1 MTDQNPDTTDKSK
14 GEFSLLQLIPNML
27 TIAAICAGISAI
39 RFAAEDRFPLA
50 VFLITL
56 ASILDGMD
64 GRAARYLGSD
74 SKIGAELDSL
84 ADFVNF
90 GVAPALVVYFW
101 GLQDSFRFGWLAV
114 LIFAICCVMRLARFN
129 VDSRTKD
136 PLDDGGYFTGVPSPA
151 GAMMVMLPIYL
162 PYAFGPGWAMPDV
175 LAGVYIILIGWVMI
189 SRIPTWSFKS
199 VSFSRT
205 NVTYFLIFF
214 TGFIACLVSFP
225 WATLVLCCFAYAGS
239 MVWAFIE
246 YGMDKRKKG

>member
-1 MTDQNPDTTDKSK
+1 MTDRPPVPTDKPK
-14 GEFSLLQLIPNML
+14 AEFSLLQLIPNML
-27 TIAAICAGISAI
+27 TIAAICSGISAI
-39 RFAAEDRFPLA
+39 RFAAEGNTALA

-90 GVAPALVVYFW
+90 GVAPPLVVYFW
-101 GLQDSFRFGWLAV
+101 GLQDFYRAGWLAV
-114 LIFAICCVMRLARFN
+114 LVFAICCVMRLARFN

-151 GAMMVMLPIYL
+151 GAMLVMLPIYL
-162 PYAFGPGWAMPDV
+162 PYAFGPGAAMPDFLACIYIV
-175 LAGVYIILIGWVMI
+175 LVGWIMI

-225 WATLVLCCFAYAGS
+225 WATLVICCFAYAGS
-239 MVWAFIE
+239 IIWAVLE
-246 YGMDKRKKG
+246 LRMDKRKS

>member
-1 MTDQNPDTTDKSK
+1 MADQTPDLTEKSK
-14 GEFSLLQLIPNML
+14 GEFSLLQLLPNML
-27 TIAAICAGISAI
+27 TVAAICAGISAI
-39 RFAAEDRFPLA
+39 RFAAEGKFSLA

-64 GRAARYLGSD
+64 GRTARYLGSD

-90 GVAPALVVYFW
+90 GVAPPLVVYFW
-101 GLQDSFRFGWLAV
+101 GLQDFYRAGWLSV
-114 LIFAICCVMRLARFN
+114 LIFAVCCVMRLARFN
-129 VDSRTKD
+129 VDSRAKD

-151 GAMMVMLPIYL
+151 GAMLVMLPIYL
-162 PYAFGPGWAMPDV
+162 PHAFGPSAAMPDALACLYVV
-175 LAGVYIILIGWVMI
+175 LVGWIMV

-205 NVTYFLIFF
+205 NVTYFLIAF

-225 WATLVLCCFAYAGS
+225 WATLVLCCFGYAGS
-239 MVWAFIE
+239 ILWAVIE
-246 YGMDKRKKG
+246 LKMAKRKA

>member
-1 MTDQNPDTTDKSK
+1 MPDKNLAPNDKAK
-14 GEFSLLQLIPNML
+14 VEFSLFQLLPNML

-39 RFAAEDRFPLA
+39 RFAAEDKFALA

-90 GVAPALVVYFW
+90 GVAPPLVVYFW
-101 GLQDSFRFGWLAV
+101 GLQDFYRAGWLAV
-114 LIFAICCVMRLARFN
+114 LVFAVCCVMRLARFN
-129 VDSRTKD
+129 VDSRTKT

-151 GAMMVMLPIYL
+151 GAMLVMLPIYL
-162 PYAFGPGWAMPDV
+162 PCAFGPGAAMPDL
-175 LAGVYIILIGWVMI
+175 LACLYIVFVGWVMI

-199 VSFSRT
+199 VSFSRS
-205 NVTYFLIFF
+205 NVTYFLIAF
-214 TGFIACLVSFP
+214 TSFIACLVSFP
-225 WATLVLCCFAYAGS
+225 WATLVICCFAYAGS
-239 MVWAFIE
+239 VLWAVIE
-246 YGMDKRKKG
+246 LKMAKRKA

>member
-1 MTDQNPDTTDKSK
+1 MTDLPPVAPDKTKT
-14 GEFSLLQLIPNML
+14 EFSLLQLLPNML

-39 RFAAEDRFPLA
+39 RFAAEGNIALA
-50 VFLITL
+50 VALITL

-64 GRAARYLGSD
+64 GRTARYLGFN

-84 ADFVNF
+84 ADFLNF
-90 GVAPALVVYFW
+90 GVAPPLVVYFW
-101 GLQDSFRFGWLAV
+101 GLQDSYRAGWLAV
-114 LIFAICCVMRLARFN
+114 LVFAICCVMRLARFN

-151 GAMMVMLPIYL
+151 GAMLVMLPIYL
-162 PYAFGPGWAMPDV
+162 PYAFGPSAALPDV
-175 LAGVYIILIGWVMI
+175 VSSLYIVLVGWVMV

-199 VSFSRT
+199 VSFSRA

-239 MVWAFIE
+239 VVWAVIE
-246 YGMDKRKKG
+246 LKLAKRRG

>member
-1 MTDQNPDTTDKSK
+1 MTEQTPAPTEKAK
-14 GEFSLLQLIPNML
+14 AEFSLLQLLPNML

-39 RFAAEDRFPLA
+39 RFGAEGKFALA

-90 GVAPALVVYFW
+90 GVAPPLVVYFW
-101 GLQDSFRFGWLAV
+101 GLQDSYRAGWLAV
-114 LIFAICCVMRLARFN
+114 LVFAICCVMRLARFN
-129 VDSRTKD
+129 VDSRTKTT
-136 PLDDGGYFTGVPSPA
+136 LDDGGYFTGVPSPA
-151 GAMMVMLPIYL
+151 GAMLVMLPIYL
-162 PYAFGPGWAMPDV
+162 PYAFGPAAAMPDLLACLYIV
-175 LAGVYIILIGWVMI
+175 LVGWVMI

-199 VSFSRT
+199 VSFSRS

-225 WATLVLCCFAYAGS
+225 WTTLVICCFAYAGS
-239 MVWAFIE
+239 VLWAVIE
-246 YGMDKRKKG
+246 LKLAKRKA

>member
-1 MTDQNPDTTDKSK
+1 
-14 GEFSLLQLIPNML
+14 ML

-39 RFAAEDRFPLA
+39 RFAAEGNFALS

-90 GVAPALVVYFW
+90 GVAPSLVVYFW
-101 GLQDSFRFGWLAV
+101 GLQDFYRAGWLAV
-114 LIFAICCVMRLARFN
+114 LVFSICCVMRLARFN
-129 VDSRTKD
+129 VDSRTKTT
-136 PLDDGGYFTGVPSPA
+136 LDDSGYFTGVPSPA
-151 GAMMVMLPIYL
+151 GAMLVMLPIYL
-162 PYAFGPGWAMPDV
+162 PYAFGPNVAMPDF
-175 LAGVYIILIGWVMI
+175 LACVYIVLVGWVMI

-199 VSFSRT
+199 VSFSRS

-225 WATLVLCCFAYAGS
+225 WATLVICCFAYAGS
-239 MVWAFIE
+239 VLWAVIE
-246 YGMDKRKKG
+246 FKMAKRKA

>member
-1 MTDQNPDTTDKSK
+1 MTDENQNAVDKSK
-14 GEFSLLQLIPNML
+14 SEFSVLQLIPNML

-101 GLQDSFRFGWLAV
+101 GLQDFYRAGWLAV
-114 LIFAICCVMRLARFN
+114 LVFAICCVMRLARFN

-162 PYAFGPGWAMPDV
+162 PYAFGPGAAMPDF
-175 LAGVYIILIGWVMI
+175 LACIYIMVVGWIMI
-189 SRIPTWSFKS
+189 SRIPTWSLKS

-214 TGFIACLVSFP
+214 TAFIACLVSFP
-225 WATLVLCCFAYAGS
+225 WATLVICCFAYAGS
-239 MVWAFIE
+239 IVWAVTE
-246 YGMDKRKKG
+246 YKMSKRKG